1 LMYDLNPRWNKREQ
15 DRHLWEPFLHK
26 ITNGVFA
33 IRTLERLSFFRSS
46 RYPEVIGDR
55 AAAHMSLHLKPTMSK
70 SRRASSPGSY
80 GSGHRLYRPRR
91 GTKRTRDLVARPRPL
106 LEGHIW
112 VAPSAV
118 NRVFCNLIAVRR
130 TMRPKPL
137 SSARLSQTMN
147 GALLKV
153 IKASKYLS

>member
-1 LMYDLNPRWNKREQ
+1 
-15 DRHLWEPFLHK
+15 
-26 ITNGVFA
+26 VFA

-112 VAPSAV
+112 VALPAV
-118 NRVFCNLIAVRR
+118 NRVFCNLIAVCRVTRLR
-130 TMRPKPL
+130 TPSPVSL
-137 SSARLSQTMN
+137 
-147 GALLKV
+147 
-153 IKASKYLS
+153 ASL